1 VFWFVLARAA
11 SPARYA
17 AAGVGAVTI
26 DSTTGCLVIGGA
38 KVFPIGLS
46 EPPQP
51 SGPTRDGRNAWAEVS
66 SAGVNLLRS
75 GLRQWSLPQ
84 IDAQIAAERALMDA
98 AVAHNM
104 YCWPRLGNGGN
115 LPTTQ
120 GSVEEQILV
129 KLATGLKTHAGL
141 GAWKGADEPAWG
153 GVPAAGLS
161 RARTKLRT
169 IDPDHPVVI
178 IQAPLQPVA
187 NLIPYRPAFDITG
200 ADIYPVGYP
209 PGAHS
214 NLSKKDISVV
224 GDIAKK
230 MAEAAGTKPIW
241 MTLQIAWSGVTP
253 NQQRPGLVPR
263 FPTLQEERFMAY
275 QAIVSGA
282 RGLIFFGGQ
291 LTQVMR
297 PRDAQLGWNWTF
309 WEQVLR
315 PLLVELTSPSVLPA
329 LTAPVVQGIS
339 ASASDVELTARRSGN
354 TLHVIAVRR
363 GGSTSRVT
371 ISGLPAKQGGAPLA
385 AGQVMFEYAQDPL
398 PPPIQPD
405 KQQFR
410 YVQVANG
417 SFKDWFGP
425 HEVHVYRFNL
435 A

>member
-1 VFWFVLARAA
+1 M
-11 SPARYA
+11 
-17 AAGVGAVTI
+17 GAVGL
-26 DSTTGCLVIGGA
+26 DPGTGCLVIGGA
-38 KVFPIGLS
+38 KVFPVGLS
-46 EPPQP
+46 EAPPPDGQ
-51 SGPTRDGRNAWAEVS
+51 TRDGRNAWAEIAA
-66 SAGVNLLRS
+66 AGVNLVRS

-84 IDAQIAAERALMDA
+84 IDAQIAAERARMDA
-98 AVAHNM
+98 AVSHGM
-104 YCWPRLGNGGN
+104 FCWPRLGNAGN
-115 LPTTQ
+115 LPPTA
-120 GSVEEQILV
+120 GSTEEQILV
-129 KLATGLKTHAGL
+129 RLASGLKTHDGL
-141 GAWKGADEPAWG
+141 AAWKGADEPAWG
-153 GVPAAGLS
+153 GVPVAGLT

-169 IDPDHPVVI
+169 VDPDHPVVI

-187 NLIPYRPAFDITG
+187 TLTPYRPAFDITG

-209 PGAHS
+209 PGAHTDLP
-214 NLSKKDISVV
+214 NKDLSVV
-224 GDIAKK
+224 GDVAKK
-230 MAEAAGTKPIW
+230 MVAAAGAKPIW

-253 NQQRPGLVPR
+253 SEQRPELVPR
-263 FPTLQEERFMAY
+263 FPSLFDERFMAY

-282 RGLIFFGGQ
+282 RGLVFFGGQ

-329 LTAPVVQGIS
+329 LTAPVAQAPVT
-339 ASASDVELTARRSGN
+339 ASASDIELTARQTGT

-371 ISGLPAKQGGAPLA
+371 FSGLPATLTG
-385 AGQVMFEYAQDPL
+385 GQVMFEYTQAPL

-410 YVQVANG
+410 SVQVAGG

-425 HEVHVYRFNL
+425 HDVHVYRFNL
-435 A
+435 P

>member
-1 VFWFVLARAA
+1 M
-11 SPARYA
+11 S
-17 AAGVGAVTI
+17 AVSI
-26 DSTTGCLVIGGA
+26 DSATGCLVIDGA

-46 EPPQP
+46 EPPSPNGQ
-51 SGPTRDGRNAWAEVS
+51 TRDGHNAWAEASDV
-66 SAGVNLLRS
+66 GVNFLRS

-84 IDAQIAAERALMDA
+84 LDTQIAAERALMDA
-98 AVAHNM
+98 ATSHGM
-104 YCWPRLGNGGN
+104 FCWPRLGNAAS
-115 LPTTQ
+115 LPTTAN
-120 GSVEEQILV
+120 SVEEQILV
-129 KLATGLKTHAGL
+129 RLANALKTHAGM

-153 GVPAAGLS
+153 GVPAAGLT

-169 IDPDHPVVI
+169 VDAHPVVI

-187 NLIPYRPAFDITG
+187 KLTPYRPAFDITG

-214 NLSKKDISVV
+214 DLPNKDISVV

-230 MAEAAGTKPIW
+230 MVSAAGTKPIW
-241 MTLQIAWSGVTP
+241 MTLQIAWSGATP
-253 NQQRPGLVPR
+253 NRQRPELVPR
-263 FPTLQEERFMAY
+263 FPTLFEERFMAY
-275 QAIVSGA
+275 QAIVNGA
-282 RGLIFFGGQ
+282 RGLVFFGGQ

-315 PLLVELTSPSVLPA
+315 PLIIELTSPSVLPA
-329 LTAPVVQGIS
+329 LTAPPAQARVT
-339 ASASDVELTARRSGN
+339 ASAADIELTTRQTGT
-354 TLHVIAVRR
+354 TLHIIAVRR
-363 GGSTSRVT
+363 GGATSRVT
-371 ISGLPAKQGGAPLA
+371 ISGLPAKQGAAPLT
-385 AGQVMFEYAQDPL
+385 AGQVMFEYTQDPL

-410 YVQVANG
+410 FVQVANG

-425 HEVHVYRFNL
+425 HDVHVYRFNL